1 MEVDP
6 LANIQKAIEAM
17 VIEIVDLSSKH
28 GDFPYSM
35 WVKQCDKPAMTGNG
49 LYSTTYK
56 HGDDWGMVYGIV
68 LATLFLKR

>member
-28 GDFPYSM
+28 DFPYLM
-35 WVKQCDKPAMTGNG
+35 WVKQCDKPAMTGN
-49 LYSTTYK
+49 S
-56 HGDDWGMVYGIV
+56 
-68 LATLFLKR
+68 